1 MVEMN
6 RDLLHEGEQ
15 RVDLLREG
23 ERRVDLLR
31 GEGERQGHF
40 WNFNSQ
46 LTVFLTE
53 Y

>member
-1 MVEMN
+1 MLETN

-31 GEGERQGHF
+31 GEGER
-40 WNFNSQ
+40 
-46 LTVFLTE
+46 
-53 Y
+53 